1 MTQKA
6 RVWLQKRIVHWGYDL
21 LSLRLRLVPGTTKIG
36 VRKQTRKYPDDHE
49 SKTTLSTTNPEN
61 NIQLRLYRASLF
73 AQWVLVNAR
82 SA

>member
-36 VRKQTRKYPDDHE
+36 VRKQTRKSPDDHD
-49 SKTTLSTTNPEN
+49 
-61 NIQLRLYRASLF
+61 
-73 AQWVLVNAR
+73 
-82 SA
+82 